1 MGILRPVQRHIYCL
15 LKAPF
20 QFMISLCVFTQWKRQ
35 RSIWCPLHGHCC
47 GLNIKYSWQV
57 HIYEQFA
64 MLVKLFG
71 TVVEPLRSSVSLED
85 MGHWEEGL
93 EVYNLVLSSLLST
106 SCPAEE

>member
-1 MGILRPVQRHIYCL
+1 MNV
-15 LKAPF
+15 
-20 QFMISLCVFTQWKRQ
+20 
-35 RSIWCPLHGHCC
+35 
-47 GLNIKYSWQV
+47 KYSWQV

-71 TVVEPLRSSVSLED
+71 TVVEPLRNSVSLED
-85 MGHWEEGL
+85 MGHWEEGP